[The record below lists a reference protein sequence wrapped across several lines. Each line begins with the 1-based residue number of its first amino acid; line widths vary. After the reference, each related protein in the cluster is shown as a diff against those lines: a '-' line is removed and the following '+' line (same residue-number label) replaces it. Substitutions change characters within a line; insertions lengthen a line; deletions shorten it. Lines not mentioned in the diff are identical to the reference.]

1 MIKSSRGCCG
11 EEELAEVKEA
21 FDYGYF
27 GLAYK
32 TNEFEEKIGEYLGTD
47 RYVITTSTGTNA
59 LHLALDTIGIGP
71 GDEVIMPS
79 FTFVA
84 TAQAVAMCGGTPVFC
99 EVDPD
104 TFLMDID
111 DVRKKISPATKAI
124 VPVHYAGRPCDMDA
138 LMEIRER
145 TGIRIVEDAAHAFG
159 TYYKGKKIGSFGDIT
174 CFSFDSIKV
183 MTCGEGGAVV
193 TDDTLFDDLSRKK
206 RLLGIDRKTMHVK
219 DWKKRSW
226 IYDVPT
232 LGYRYHMS
240 NINAAIGLAQ
250 IKKVDRFIA
259 RRQELC
265 RLYDKELEG
274 IEGIV
279 RMPGGYEGI
288 TPFMYVIRVKNGRR
302 NQLKDYLMEHDIE
315 SGISY
320 IPCHHFS
327 LFHKD
332 ADSLPITDAIFE
344 EVLCLPLHYELSDTD
359 VMEVTGR
366 IREFMVQDNI

>member
-11 EEELAEVKEA
+11 AEELAQVKEA
-21 FDYGYF
+21 FEYGYF

-32 TNEFEEKIGEYLGTD
+32 TNEFEQEIAKYLGTD
-47 RYVITTSTGTNA
+47 RFVITTSTGTNA
-59 LHLALDTIGIGP
+59 LHLAFDTIGIKP
-71 GDEVIMPS
+71 GDEVILPS
-79 FTFVA
+79 MTFVA
-84 TAQAVAMCGGTPVFC
+84 TAQAVAMCGGTCVFC
-99 EVDPD
+99 EVNPD

-111 DVRKKISPATKAI
+111 DVKRKITPNTKAI

-138 LMEIRER
+138 LMKIKEE

-159 TYYKGKKIGSFGDIT
+159 SYYNGKKIGSFGDIT

-193 TDDTLFDDLSRKK
+193 TNDETFDDLSRKK
-206 RLLGIDRKTMHVK
+206 RLLGIDRKSMHVQ

-226 IYDVPT
+226 VYDVPT

-250 IKKVDRFIA
+250 IKKVDGFITK
-259 RRQELC
+259 RRELC
-265 RLYDKELEG
+265 HLYNSKLNGLEG
-274 IEGIV
+274 IQI
-279 RMPGGYEGI
+279 MPDSYDTI
-288 TPFMYVIRVKNGRR
+288 TPFMYVIRVKNGKR
-302 NQLKDYLMEHDIE
+302 NQLKNYLMEHDIE

-327 LFHKD
+327 LFQNENNC
-332 ADSLPITDAIFE
+332 LPVTDMLYE
-344 EVLCLPLHYELSDTD
+344 ELLCLPMHYELTNKDIE
-359 VMEVTGR
+359 EVCTC
-366 IREFMVQDNI
+366 IKNFLSSQE

>member
-11 EEELAEVKEA
+11 AEELAEVKEA

-32 TNEFEEKIGEYLGTD
+32 TNEFEEKLAEYLGTD
-47 RYVITTSTGTNA
+47 RHVITTSTGTNA
-59 LHLALDTIGIGP
+59 LHLAMDTIGIKP

-79 FTFVA
+79 MTFVA
-84 TAQAVAMCGGTPVFC
+84 TAQAVQMCGGIPVFC
-99 EVDPD
+99 EVHPE
-104 TFLMDID
+104 TFLID
-111 DVRKKISPATKAI
+111 VEDVKRKITNKTKAI

-138 LMEIRER
+138 LMKIKEE

-159 TYYKGKKIGSFGDIT
+159 TYYKGKKIGSIGDVT

-193 TDDTLFDDLSRKK
+193 TNDDAFDDLSRKK

-226 IYDVPT
+226 VYDVPT
-232 LGYRYHMS
+232 LGYRYHLS

-250 IKKVDRFIA
+250 LKKVDSFIA

-265 RLYDKELEG
+265 RLYDKEFAGVEG
-274 IEGIV
+274 IIT
-279 RMPGGYEGI
+279 MPGGYEDI
-288 TPFMYVIRVKNGRR
+288 TPFMYVIRVQNGKR

-320 IPCHHFS
+320 IPCHHFT
-327 LFHKD
+327 LFSND
-332 ADSLPITDAIFE
+332 AVEMPITDMLYE
-344 EVLCLPLHYELSDTD
+344 ELLCLPMHYELTD
-359 VMEVTGR
+359 ENVKEVAKT
-366 IREFMVQDNI
+366 IKEFLAQ